1 MCLHMYLSI
10 IRPHRLHPV
19 HEMRPTA
26 TDVERS
32 VVCVSV
38 CVFSCAKTAELI
50 EMPFGGL
57 THVDPTNHVLDWGP
71 DPPPWEGTLMRG
83 HVLAQECIRRRK
95 E

>member
-71 DPPPWEGTLMRG
+71 DPPPPGKG
-83 HVLAQECIRRRK
+83 HL
-95 E
+95 